1 MRSLALAQAAGSFD
15 IPCHFF
21 TDKGGRE
28 LAVARNDWIY
38 PVTEVPCGNDDDENR
53 WLTEQAKRMNASVV
67 VVDGYDIPA
76 VSLSGLRGA
85 GIPVVVMDDGQLS
98 QVAQASLVVNST
110 TSTLDAQYLEMNP
123 AVKICSGPDYRLM
136 RREFQRGDNPPQDK
150 RFGIA
155 VCIGGSDPKGLT
167 VPLINALSDVL
178 NDVPVRVITGA
189 AFNDISAL
197 NEAIKASP
205 LAIQHIHNCQDM
217 ADVWR
222 HSKLAVSAAGGSQF
236 ELGVCETP
244 SVLLMVAENQRTAT
258 EQAQQE
264 GWCTTFDC
272 TGDVPFDEIAGTV
285 HALWQQPG
293 KLEAMQQAVK
303 GKYHAEGAF
312 NILNAIAEVI
322 QP

>member
-1 MRSLALAQAAGSFD
+1 M
-15 IPCHFF
+15 
-21 TDKGGRE
+21 
-28 LAVARNDWIY
+28 
-38 PVTEVPCGNDDDENR
+38 
-53 WLTEQAKRMNASVV
+53 
-67 VVDGYDIPA
+67 
-76 VSLSGLRGA
+76 
-85 GIPVVVMDDGQLS
+85 
-98 QVAQASLVVNST
+98 
-110 TSTLDAQYLEMNP
+110 
-123 AVKICSGPDYRLM
+123 
-136 RREFQRGDNPPQDK
+136 
-150 RFGIA
+150 
-155 VCIGGSDPKGLT
+155 
-167 VPLINALSDVL
+167 
-178 NDVPVRVITGA
+178 PVRVITGA
-189 AFNDISAL
+189 AFNNISAL

-303 GKYHAEGAF
+303 GKYHADGAF
-312 NILNAIAEVI
+312 NVLNAIAEVI